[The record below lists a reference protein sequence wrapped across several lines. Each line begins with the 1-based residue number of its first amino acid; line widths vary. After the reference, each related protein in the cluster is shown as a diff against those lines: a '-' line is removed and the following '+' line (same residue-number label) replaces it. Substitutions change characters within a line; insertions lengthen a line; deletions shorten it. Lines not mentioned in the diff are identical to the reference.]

1 MADASDETPPERP
14 PLAVNPAYAGI
25 VRALHNH
32 ALCLDGVRRNVEEIR
47 DRFAT
52 ATAEP
57 MSAEMDKL
65 GRAFRHESDT
75 AAGVARQAEEIARR
89 AG

>member
-1 MADASDETPPERP
+1 MVDADDETPPERP
-14 PLAVNPAYAGI
+14 PIPLNPTYAGI

-32 ALCLDGVRRNVEEIR
+32 ALGLAHVLRNVEEIR

-52 ATAEP
+52 STVHAVA
-57 MSAEMDKL
+57 AEMDKL

-75 AAGVARQAEEIARR
+75 AAGVAREAEALARGGR
-89 AG
+89 